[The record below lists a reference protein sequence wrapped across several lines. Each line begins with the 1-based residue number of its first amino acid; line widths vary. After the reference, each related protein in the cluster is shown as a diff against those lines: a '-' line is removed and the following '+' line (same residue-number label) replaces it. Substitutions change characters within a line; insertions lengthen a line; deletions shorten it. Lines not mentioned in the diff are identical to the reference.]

1 MKISQIAAKIAVR
14 LFFILF
20 FISIIPVIQGDQS
33 KLQHVYFTFHHK
45 WEMIFPIILILAF
58 ITLTIYCTIKKYKE
72 ADMNWLLV
80 LNTAILIIYGAMIYI
95 KVFHMVG

>member
-1 MKISQIAAKIAVR
+1 MKVSQIAAKIAVR

-20 FISIIPVIQGDQS
+20 LIAIVPVIQGDQS
-33 KLQHVYFTFHHK
+33 KLQHIYFTFRHK
-45 WEMIFPIILILAF
+45 WEMIFPVILVLGF
-58 ITLTIYCTIKKYKE
+58 ISLTIFCTIKKYKE
-72 ADMNWLLV
+72 TDMNWLLV